1 MNRATAWARTQVRR
15 LLSESTSPARLGVAV
30 GVGVFF
36 ACTPFYGL
44 HLWLALLV
52 AWPLRLNKVAV
63 AIGTQ
68 FSLPPMIPFIV
79 FASAWIGEWLLHGRP
94 LSLTRE
100 QLRSANIKELAAQI
114 GMAWTV
120 GGLVLGLVAGTIIGA
135 LVAVIAARRARRVS
149 RTEVPTHPSA
159 AATD

>member
-1 MNRATAWARTQVRR
+1 MNRLTAWARPQAQR
-15 LLSESTSPARLGVAV
+15 LLSENTSPVRLGVAV

-79 FASAWIGEWLLHGRP
+79 FASAWIGEWLLHGRS

-100 QLRSANIKELAAQI
+100 QLRSADVGELATQL
-114 GMAWTV
+114 GVAWTV
-120 GGLVLGLVAGTIIGA
+120 GGLVLGLVAGTVIGA
-135 LVAVIAARRARRVS
+135 IVAVIAARRARRVS
-149 RTEVPTHPSA
+149 QSEAPPHPCGA
-159 AATD
+159 AID